1 MVMTIV
7 LLVIGIMVAVG
18 GVVFLVKEGS
28 DKESRNIYL
37 ITTVIGIVLVIGTV
51 IKLII

>member
-7 LLVIGIMVAVG
+7 LLIIGIMVAVG
-18 GVVFLVKEGS
+18 GAVFLVKEGS

-37 ITTVIGIVLVIGTV
+37 IATIIGAVVAIASI
-51 IKLII
+51 INLII